1 MNLAK
6 LRDTGTATL
15 RPLSLWYATL
25 QAREQWLVSRG
36 AVAALLLLLGGGLW
50 QLHGTVRRAEAQV
63 MRKQDDL
70 AYIVTHLSELQSAT
84 PLAADA
90 GTPLLVLID
99 RTAHDAG
106 LADKITSTDPEGENG
121 LRVRLENVTFDT
133 VVLWVSSLQAEHG
146 LTVQS
151 ASIARTPTAG
161 AVIATFVLTRG

>member
-36 AVAALLLLLGGGLW
+36 AVAALRLLLGGGLW
-50 QLHGTVRRAEAQV
+50 
-63 MRKQDDL
+63 QDDL